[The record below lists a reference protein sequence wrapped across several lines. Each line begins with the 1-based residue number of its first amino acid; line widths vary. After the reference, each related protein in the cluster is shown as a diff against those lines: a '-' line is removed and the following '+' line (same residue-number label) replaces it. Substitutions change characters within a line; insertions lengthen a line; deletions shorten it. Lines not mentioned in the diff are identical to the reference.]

1 MQRDR
6 KIVIKPCDKGAG
18 ILILDLEDYLK
29 ACYNHLTSEVSPGKP
44 YYSQVNVFD
53 IEKTKTEIK
62 DVLQEGL
69 DKNIITK
76 SELQAMNPDDKNVGR
91 FYCNFKVHKPHEHN
105 TVPPERPIISQSGSM
120 CENIAQFVEFHIN
133 HIGMEHESFL
143 QDTPDFLR
151 TIKHLN
157 KGNTLKSNTVLFTM
171 DVKGLFTNIIHEEGL
186 KALEEALNKRQNPK
200 IETDFIL

>member
-1 MQRDR
+1 M
-6 KIVIKPCDKGAG
+6 
-18 ILILDLEDYLK
+18 
-29 ACYNHLTSEVSPGKP
+29 
-44 YYSQVNVFD
+44 FD

-76 SELQAMNPDDKNVGR
+76 SELQAMNPDDKIFGR
-91 FYCNFKVHKPHEHN
+91 FYCNFKVNKPHEHN

-120 CENIAQFVEFHIN
+120 CENIAQFVELHIN

-200 IETDFIL
+200 IETDFILKLMYIILHRNIFEFHDGYWKKMWALQWVASQCQIMQTYLWQPWTKQ

>member
-1 MQRDR
+1 M
-6 KIVIKPCDKGAG
+6 
-18 ILILDLEDYLK
+18 
-29 ACYNHLTSEVSPGKP
+29 
-44 YYSQVNVFD
+44 
-53 IEKTKTEIK
+53 
-62 DVLQEGL
+62 LQEGL

-133 HIGMEHESFL
+133 HIGMQHESFL

-157 KGNTLKSNTVLFTM
+157 IGNTLKPTQYFSQWM
-171 DVKGLFTNIIHEEGL
+171 
-186 KALEEALNKRQNPK
+186 
-200 IETDFIL
+200 